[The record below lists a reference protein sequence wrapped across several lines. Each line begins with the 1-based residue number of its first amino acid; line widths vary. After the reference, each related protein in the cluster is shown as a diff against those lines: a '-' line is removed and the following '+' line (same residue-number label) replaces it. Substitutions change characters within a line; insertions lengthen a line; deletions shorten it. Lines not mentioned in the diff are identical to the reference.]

1 MQVFTI
7 SQKASAKK
15 AKLHLVVRLGQ
26 AALFM
31 LLIAGAIVAIIVSPL
46 SLTDCFAVALA
57 IVPTGWGL
65 ISVSYLTSFIP
76 YSGTNVLITFHMSPF
91 WTNISVVF
99 KR

>member
-15 AKLHLVVRLGQ
+15 AKLHLVVRLFQ

-31 LLIAGAIVAIIVSPL
+31 FLIAGAIVAIVVSPL

-65 ISVSYLTSFIP
+65 ISVSYLFSFIT
-76 YSGTNVLITFHMSPF
+76 YSGH
-91 WTNISVVF
+91 
-99 KR
+99 